1 MEKHQQK
8 KKQKKHYGNLNKMN
22 LVTDLINVERK
33 ATREGFGEAI
43 NILGKNNKSVVV
55 VTADLGESMKVDE
68 FEKVHPE
75 RFIQVGVAE
84 QNLMGVA
91 AGLALSSKIPFAV
104 SYAVFNPGRNWDQM
118 RVSVCYTN
126 ANVKIVGGHTGI
138 SVGPDGATHQAL
150 EDIAMTR
157 VLPNLMVV
165 VPADFEQAK
174 KATIAVAIH
183 KGPVYIRL
191 TRPKTACF
199 TTATTPFELGKAQVM
214 RSGKEVTIF
223 ACGSL
228 VYEALMAA
236 EELKNEI
243 DVEVINLHTIKPLD
257 EETIIRSAKK
267 TRKVI
272 TLEDHQI
279 NGGLGGAV
287 AEVLG
292 EKCPTKMMRMGMEDS
307 FGESGE
313 TGELLVKYGLDKD
326 GVIKT
331 IRKIIND

>member
-1 MEKHQQK
+1 M
-8 KKQKKHYGNLNKMN
+8 
-22 LVTDLINVERK
+22 
-33 ATREGFGEAI
+33 
-43 NILGKNNKSVVV
+43 
-55 VTADLGESMKVDE
+55 
-68 FEKVHPE
+68 
-75 RFIQVGVAE
+75 
-84 QNLMGVA
+84 MGVS
-91 AGLALSSKIPFAV
+91 AGLALSGKIPFAV
-104 SYAVFNPGRNWDQM
+104 SYGVFNPGRNWDQT

-138 SVGPDGATHQAL
+138 TVGPDGATHQAL

-183 KGPVYIRL
+183 KGPVYLRL

-199 TTATTPFELGKAQVM
+199 TTATTPFELGKAQVL
-214 RSGKEVTIF
+214 RTGKDVSIF

-228 VYEALMAA
+228 VYEALLAA
-236 EELKNEI
+236 EELKGEV
-243 DVEVINLHTIKPLD
+243 DVEVINVHTIKPID
-257 EETIIRSAKK
+257 EETIVRSAKK
-267 TRKVI
+267 TGRVI

-279 NGGLGGAV
+279 NGGLGGV
-287 AEVLG
+287 IAEVLS
-292 EKCPTKMMRMGMEDS
+292 EKWPTKMIRMGMKDS

-313 TGELLVKYGLDKD
+313 PGELLAKYGLEKQ

>member
-1 MEKHQQK
+1 
-8 KKQKKHYGNLNKMN
+8 MN
-22 LVTDLINVERK
+22 LVSDIINVERK
-33 ATREGFGEAI
+33 ATREGFGEAMVL
-43 NILGKNNKSVVV
+43 LGRSDKNVVV
-55 VTADLGESMKVDE
+55 VTADLGESMRVDE
-68 FEKVHPE
+68 FEKQYPE
-75 RFIQVGVAE
+75 RFVQVGVAE
-84 QNLMGVA
+84 QNMMGIS
-91 AGLALSSKIPFAV
+91 AGLALSGKIPFAV

-157 VLPNLMVV
+157 ALPNLMVV

-174 KATIAVAIH
+174 KATVAIAAH
-183 KGPVYIRL
+183 KGPVYLRL
-191 TRPKTACF
+191 TRPKTAMF
-199 TTATTPFELGKAQVM
+199 TTATTPFELEKAQVL
-214 RSGKEVTIF
+214 RIGKDVTIF

-228 VYEALMAA
+228 VYEALLAA
-236 EELKNEI
+236 EELKEEVG
-243 DVEVINLHTIKPLD
+243 VEVVNIHTIKPLD
-257 EETIIRSAKK
+257 EETVVRSAKK
-267 TRKVI
+267 TGRVV

-292 EKCPTKMMRMGMEDS
+292 EKWPTKMVRMGMRDS

-313 TGELLVKYGLDKD
+313 PGELLAKYGLNKD
-326 GVIKT
+326 GVIKV

>member
-1 MEKHQQK
+1 
-8 KKQKKHYGNLNKMN
+8 MN
-22 LVTDLINVERK
+22 LVNDIINVERK

-43 NILGKNNKSVVV
+43 SLLGKNNSNVVV
-55 VTADLGESMKVDE
+55 VTADLGESMNVDG
-68 FEKVHPE
+68 FEKLHPE

-84 QNLMGVA
+84 QNMMGIS
-91 AGLALSSKIPFAV
+91 AGLALSGKIPFAV

-138 SVGPDGATHQAL
+138 TVGPDGATHQAL
-150 EDIAMTR
+150 EDIALTR

-165 VPADFEQAK
+165 VPMDYEQAK
-174 KATIAVAIH
+174 KATLAIAIH
-183 KGPVYIRL
+183 KGPVYLRL
-191 TRPKTACF
+191 NRPKTACI
-199 TTATTPFELGKAQVM
+199 TTATTSFELGKAQLL
-214 RSGKEVTIF
+214 RTGKDVTIF
-223 ACGSL
+223 ACGVL
-228 VYEALMAA
+228 VYEALLAA
-236 EELKNEI
+236 EELKKEI
-243 DVEVINLHTIKPLD
+243 DVEVVNIHTIKPID
-257 EETIIRSAKK
+257 EETIVRSAKK
-267 TRKVI
+267 TGKVI

-287 AEVLG
+287 AEILG
-292 EKCPTKMMRMGMEDS
+292 EKWPTKIVRMGMKDT

-313 TGELLVKYGLDKD
+313 PGELLTKYGLDKE

>member
-1 MEKHQQK
+1 
-8 KKQKKHYGNLNKMN
+8 MN
-22 LVTDLINVERK
+22 LVNDLINVERK
-33 ATREGFGEAI
+33 ATREGFGEAMVE
-43 NILGKNNKSVVV
+43 LGKRNKNVVV

-68 FEKVHPE
+68 FEKMYPE

-84 QNLMGVA
+84 QNMMGVS
-91 AGLALSSKIPFAV
+91 AGLALSGKISFAV
-104 SYAVFNPGRNWDQM
+104 SYAVFNPGRNWDQT
-118 RVSVCYTN
+118 RVSVCYSN

-165 VPADFEQAK
+165 VPADYEQAI
-174 KATIAVAIH
+174 KATLAVTIH
-183 KGPVYIRL
+183 KGPVYLRL

-199 TTATTPFELGKAQVM
+199 TTATTPFELGKAQVL
-214 RSGKEVTIF
+214 RTGKEVTVF

-228 VYEALMAA
+228 VYEALLAA
-236 EELKNEI
+236 EELKNEV
-243 DVEVINLHTIKPLD
+243 DVEVINVHTIKPLD
-257 EETIIRSAKK
+257 VETIVRSARK
-267 TRKVI
+267 TGKVI
-272 TLEDHQI
+272 SLEDHQI
-279 NGGLGGAV
+279 NGGLGGAI
-287 AEVLG
+287 AEVLS
-292 EKCPTKMMRMGMEDS
+292 EKLPTKMIRMGMRDT

-313 TGELLVKYGLDKD
+313 PGELLAKYGLDKD

>member
-1 MEKHQQK
+1 
-8 KKQKKHYGNLNKMN
+8 MN
-22 LVTDLINVERK
+22 LVNDLINVERK
-33 ATREGFGEAI
+33 ATREGFGEAMVE
-43 NILGKNNKSVVV
+43 LGKRNKNVVV

-68 FEKVHPE
+68 FEKMYPE

-84 QNLMGVA
+84 QNMMGVS
-91 AGLALSSKIPFAV
+91 AGLALSGKISFAV
-104 SYAVFNPGRNWDQM
+104 SYAVFNPGRNWDQT
-118 RVSVCYTN
+118 RVSVCYSN

-165 VPADFEQAK
+165 VPTDYEQAK
-174 KATIAVAIH
+174 KATLAVTIH
-183 KGPVYIRL
+183 KGPVYLRL

-199 TTATTPFELGKAQVM
+199 TTATTPFELGKAQVL
-214 RSGKEVTIF
+214 RTGKEVTVF

-228 VYEALMAA
+228 VYEALLAA
-236 EELKNEI
+236 EELKNEV
-243 DVEVINLHTIKPLD
+243 DVEVINVHTIKPLD
-257 EETIIRSAKK
+257 VETIVRSARK
-267 TRKVI
+267 TGKVI
-272 TLEDHQI
+272 SLEDHQI
-279 NGGLGGAV
+279 NGGLGGAI
-287 AEVLG
+287 AEVLS
-292 EKCPTKMMRMGMEDS
+292 EKLPTKMIRMGMRDT

-313 TGELLVKYGLDKD
+313 PGELLAKYGLDKD